1 MDKVERWP
9 LYVNGAFITETEGEP
24 ITVEDPAHGVPIAT
38 VPAASDDLLQ
48 EAIAAAE
55 RAFPAWARTPAKERA
70 GLLWKAAGLMRERQ
84 EELARLLTREQGK
97 PLAESRGEIA
107 ISAEYLEWNAEE
119 GRRAYGD
126 TIPSA
131 KPNQRLYALRQP
143 VGVAVAITP
152 WNFPSSMITRKIG
165 PALAAGCTVIV
176 KPASATPLSAIALM
190 KIFAEAGFPD
200 GVVNLVLG
208 PSAHVADVFLAD
220 PRVRK
225 ISFTG
230 STDVGKTLMA
240 GAAATMKKVSL
251 ELGGHAPFLVFD
263 DADLELAASGVIASK
278 FRNAGQTCICANRLY
293 VQRGVVEPFSEIL
306 TEKVR
311 ALRVGDGLEPGVEV
325 GPLIDER
332 AVEKVDR
339 HVRDAL
345 TGGGRLLAGGERI
358 FPSGLSRQFFSPTLV
373 LDPPRNTLSAVE
385 ETFGPLMPMWT
396 FDDEDEAIALANNT
410 PYGLAS
416 YFFARDVGR
425 VIRVSDGLEYGIVGA
440 NEPVPTLV
448 QAPFGGVKESGV
460 GREGGHQ
467 GLDEY
472 LYWKYVAL
480 TF

>member
-1 MDKVERWP
+1 MDKLERWP
-9 LYVNGAFITETEGEP
+9 LFVNGAFITETDAEP
-24 ITVEDPAHGVPIAT
+24 ITVVNPAHGTPIAV
-38 VPAASDDLLQ
+38 VPAATDDLL
-48 EAIAAAE
+48 EGAIHAAE
-55 RAFPAWARTPAKERA
+55 RAFPAWARTPARERA
-70 GLLWKAAGLMRERQ
+70 QLLWKAAGLMRDRQ

-126 TIPSA
+126 TIPSS

-143 VGVAVAITP
+143 VGVAAAITP

-208 PSAHVADVFLAD
+208 PAAHVAEVLVRD

-230 STDVGKTLMA
+230 STEVGKTLMA

-263 DADLELAASGVIASK
+263 DADLDLAASGVIASK

-293 VQRGVVEPFSEIL
+293 VQRGVVKRFSEIL
-306 TEKVR
+306 AEKVQ
-311 ALRVGDGLEPGVEV
+311 ALRVGDGLEPGIEV

-332 AVEKVDR
+332 AVEKVER
-339 HVRDAL
+339 HVRDAVSR
-345 TGGGRLLAGGERI
+345 GGQVLAGGERLA
-358 FPSGLSRQFFSPTLV
+358 PPGLSRQFFAPTLV
-373 LDPPRNTLSAVE
+373 LDPPRDTIAAVE

-396 FDDEDEAIALANNT
+396 FDTEEEALGLANNT

-416 YFFARDVGR
+416 YFFARDIGR
-425 VIRVSDGLEYGIVGA
+425 IIRVSEGLEYGIVGA
-440 NEPVPTLV
+440 NEPVPTVV

>member
-1 MDKVERWP
+1 MDALERWP
-9 LYVNGAFITETEGEP
+9 LYVNGAFITETDAEP
-24 ITVEDPAHGVPIAT
+24 VTVFDPAHGTPIAV
-38 VPAASDDLLQ
+38 VPTATDDIL
-48 EAIAAAE
+48 EDAIGAAE
-55 RAFPAWARTPAKERA
+55 RAFPSWARTPARERA
-70 GLLWKAAGLMRERQ
+70 QLLWKAAGLMRERQ

-126 TIPSA
+126 TIPSS

-143 VGVAVAITP
+143 VGVAAAITP

-208 PSAHVADVFLAD
+208 PAAHVADVLVRD
-220 PRVRK
+220 SRVRK
-225 ISFTG
+225 LSFTG
-230 STDVGKTLMA
+230 STEVGKTLMA

-263 DADLELAASGVIASK
+263 DADLDLAASGVIASK
-278 FRNAGQTCICANRLY
+278 YRNAGQTCICANRLY
-293 VQRGVVEPFSEIL
+293 VQRGVVDRFSDIL
-306 TEKVR
+306 AAKVQ

-332 AVEKVDR
+332 AVEKVER
-339 HVRDAL
+339 HVNDAVSR
-345 TGGGRLLAGGERI
+345 GGRLLAGGERLA
-358 FPSGLSRQFFSPTLV
+358 PPGLSRQFFAPTLV
-373 LDPPRNTLSAVE
+373 LDPPRDVVAAQE

-396 FDDEDEAIALANNT
+396 FDTEEEAVALANNT

-416 YFFARDVGR
+416 YFFARDIGR
-425 VIRVSDGLEYGIVGA
+425 IIRVSEGLEYGIVGA
-440 NEPVPTLV
+440 NEPVPTVV

>member
-1 MDKVERWP
+1 MDTLERWP
-9 LYVNGAFITETEGEP
+9 LYVNGAFIAETDAEP
-24 ITVEDPAHGVPIAT
+24 VTVFDPAHGTPMAVVPTAT
-38 VPAASDDLLQ
+38 DDIL
-48 EAIAAAE
+48 EGAIAAAE
-55 RAFPAWARTPAKERA
+55 RAFPAWARTPARERA
-70 GLLWKAAGLMRERQ
+70 QLLWKAAGLMRERQ
-84 EELARLLTREQGK
+84 EDLARLLTREQGK

-126 TIPSA
+126 TIPSS

-143 VGVAVAITP
+143 VGVAAAITP

-208 PSAHVADVFLAD
+208 PAAHVADVLVRD
-220 PRVRK
+220 SRVRK
-225 ISFTG
+225 LSFTG
-230 STDVGKTLMA
+230 STEVGKTLMA

-263 DADLELAASGVIASK
+263 DADLDLAASGVIASK
-278 FRNAGQTCICANRLY
+278 YRNAGQTCICANRLY
-293 VQRGVVEPFSEIL
+293 VQRGVVERFSDIL
-306 TEKVR
+306 AAKVQ
-311 ALRVGDGLEPGVEV
+311 ALRVGDGLEPGIEV

-332 AVEKVDR
+332 AVEKVER
-339 HVRDAL
+339 HVNDAVSR
-345 TGGGRLLAGGERI
+345 GGRLLAGGERLA
-358 FPSGLSRQFFSPTLV
+358 PPGLSRQFFAPTLV
-373 LDPPRNTLSAVE
+373 LDPPRDVMAAQE

-396 FDDEDEAIALANNT
+396 FDTEEEAVALANNT

-416 YFFARDVGR
+416 YFFARDIGR
-425 VIRVSDGLEYGIVGA
+425 IIRVSEGLEYGIVGA
-440 NEPVPTLV
+440 NEPVPTVV

>member
-1 MDKVERWP
+1 MAHLDHWP
-9 LYVNGAFITETEGEP
+9 LYINGRFIDETEAP
-24 ITVEDPAHGVPIAT
+24 RMVVYNPAHGTPIADVPT
-38 VPAASDDLLQ
+38 VTDALLEEAIQGAFDAFAGWAARPARDRADLLWR
-48 EAIAAAE
+48 AA
-55 RAFPAWARTPAKERA
+55 R
-70 GLLWKAAGLMRERQ
+70 LMRERQ
-84 EELARLLTREQGK
+84 EELAQLLTREQGK

-119 GRRAYGD
+119 GRRVYGD
-126 TIPSA
+126 TMPAA
-131 KPNQRLYALRQP
+131 KPRQRLFAIRQP

-165 PALAAGCTVIV
+165 PALAAGCPVIV

-190 KIFAEAGFPD
+190 RIFAEVGFPA

-208 PSAHVADVFLAD
+208 PAGPVGERLLAD
-220 PRVRK
+220 RRIRK

-230 STDVGKTLMA
+230 STEVGKQLMVQ
-240 GAAATMKKVSL
+240 AAATMKRLSL

-263 DADLELAASGVIASK
+263 DADLELAADGVIASK

-293 VQRGVVEPFSEIL
+293 VQRGVAEPFSRMLAER
-306 TEKVR
+306 VR
-311 ALRVGDGLEPGVEV
+311 ALKVGDGLEAGVDV

-332 AVEKVDR
+332 AVDKVAR
-339 HVRDAL
+339 HVDDAVQR
-345 TGGGRLLAGGERI
+345 GGRLLAGGERLH
-358 FPSGLSRQFFSPTLV
+358 PPGLSAQFYAPTLV
-373 LDPPRNTLSAVE
+373 LDPPHNVVAAEE

-396 FDDEDEAIALANNT
+396 FDTEEEAIRQANQT
-410 PYGLAS
+410 PYGLAA

-425 VIRVSDGLEYGIVGA
+425 VVRVAEGLEYGIVGA

-448 QAPFGGVKESGV
+448 QAPFGGVKESGM

-480 TF
+480 AF